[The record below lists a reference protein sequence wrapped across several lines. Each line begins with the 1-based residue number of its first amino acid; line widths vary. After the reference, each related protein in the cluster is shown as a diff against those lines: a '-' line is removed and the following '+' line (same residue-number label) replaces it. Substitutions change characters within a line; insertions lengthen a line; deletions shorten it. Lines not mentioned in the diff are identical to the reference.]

1 MTFDLT
7 QYDAILVNTSAGKD
21 SQAMMDVLVK
31 MAREQGCTD
40 KLIAVHADLGRVEW
54 TGTKE
59 LAEEQ
64 AKFYGIRFEIV
75 KRKQGDLLEN
85 VIQKHASIVKRDKRS
100 AKTGELQVSWPDPQN
115 RWCTS
120 EHKTAQVSRLMT
132 QVVDEVSVKLWG
144 RKFNK
149 GSDMPRPVRILTC
162 LGIRSNESDK
172 RGDRVAVMVAKN
184 GMAIEYGTSASNG
197 KRTVD
202 EWFPI
207 ADWTW
212 EQVWACIDAS
222 GAPYHPAYDMKP
234 GDHKGSSRLSCCFCM
249 MASKR
254 DLVLAAQRNPELA
267 QEYVKVEQ
275 VTGKTFAMNMS
286 MTELVALAASPK
298 AWEILS
304 QADTE
309 ESSFECCAA

>member
-1 MTFDLT
+1 MTINL
-7 QYDAILVNTSAGKD
+7 QSYDAIIVNSSAGKD
-21 SQAMMDVLVK
+21 SQAMLTYIVRL
-31 MAREQGCTD
+31 AREAGCLD
-40 KLIAVHADLGRVEW
+40 KVIVVHADLGRVEW
-54 TGTKE
+54 QGTKE

-64 AKFYGIRFEIV
+64 AKFYGLRFEMV
-75 KRKQGDLLEN
+75 ERTQGDLLEN
-85 VIQKHASIVKRDKRS
+85 VLQKHASIVRRDKRS

-132 QVVDEVSVKLWG
+132 QVVDEISMKLWG
-144 RKFNK
+144 RKFSK
-149 GSDMPRPVRILTC
+149 GSDMPRKVRILSC
-162 LGIRSNESDK
+162 LGIRSQESDSRGK
-172 RGDRVAVMVAKN
+172 RIAGMVAKN
-184 GMAIEYGTSASNG
+184 GTAIEFENSASNG

-212 EQVWACIDAS
+212 EQVWACIDES
-222 GAPYHPAYDMKP
+222 GVPYHTAYDIVK
-234 GDHKGSSRLSCCFCM
+234 GDRKGSTRLSCCFCM

-254 DLVLAAQRNPELA
+254 DLVLAAQKNPELA
-267 QEYVKVEQ
+267 QEYIKVEQ
-275 VTGKTFAMNMS
+275 ATGKTFAMNMS

-298 AWEILS
+298 AWEILG